1 MAESVRVICRCR
13 PLNQREIALNS
24 KVCVEMESSTGST
37 ILHHEEAPPKP
48 FTFDGV
54 YYMDSTAEQIY
65 NEIVYPLVEKV
76 IEGYNGTVFA
86 YGQTGS
92 GKTFS
97 MQGDE
102 KVPAQRGVIPRTFEH
117 IFESIATTEH
127 TKFLV
132 HVSYLE

>member
-1 MAESVRVICRCR
+1 
-13 PLNQREIALNS
+13 
-24 KVCVEMESSTGST
+24 MESSIGQVSL
-37 ILHHEEAPPKP
+37 LHEDSPPKQ
-48 FTFDGV
+48 FTFDGA

-65 NEIVYPLVEKV
+65 NDIVYPLVENV

-97 MQGDE
+97 MQGDD
-102 KVPAQRGVIPRTFEH
+102 KIPAQRGIIPRTFEH
-117 IFESIATTEH
+117 IFESIATTEN

-132 HVSYLE
+132 HASYLEVRGFLNLKN